1 MTEEL
6 IKFIVDLGS
15 IGAICYIVFM
25 FVRYISAQDKLNS
38 EERIET
44 HRQMCETFTEL
55 SKRDKED

>member
-25 FVRYISAQDKLNS
+25 FVRYISEQDKLNS

-44 HRQMCETFTEL
+44 HRRMCETFTEL